1 LVETLNKNKNVKI
14 IVMENQ
20 KINCLDLKRQHQSIK
35 EEIFAQF
42 EKVYE
47 NTAFS
52 GGPFV
57 AAFEEDF
64 AKFCGTRYAVA
75 VNSGTS
81 ALHLSM
87 RVLGI
92 GPGDEV
98 IIPANTFIATPWA
111 PSYMGATPVFVD
123 CHPDTWEIDAS
134 KIEEK
139 ITSNTKAIIGVHL
152 YGQPFNIDAVKEI
165 CQKHKLYLIEDAA
178 QAHGAKYKGTRVGSF
193 GEMACFS
200 FYPGKNLGACGEGGA
215 VTTNNEIYYK
225 HLQSFRNHGSTERY
239 YHDEIGYNYR
249 MGGLEGASLK
259 VKLQHLEGWN
269 NKRRATAKRY
279 LTEITNP
286 KIKMQL
292 QPDFTESIFHLFVVT
307 TKEKNAFV
315 KYLAENNINAA
326 FHYPVPCHLQKA
338 YSHLNYK
345 KGDCPNAEYLAEYCI
360 SLPMFAELKDEEV
373 DQVIQVVNRF

>member
-1 LVETLNKNKNVKI
+1 MDTKKI
-14 IVMENQ
+14 P
-20 KINCLDLKRQHQSIK
+20 CLDLKGQHQQIK
-35 EEIFAQF
+35 EEVFAQF

-64 AKFCGTRYAVA
+64 AKFCGTKYAVA

-81 ALHLSM
+81 ALHLAM
-87 RVLGI
+87 LTLGI

-111 PSYMGATPVFVD
+111 PSYVGAVPVFVD
-123 CHPDTWEIDAS
+123 CTPDTWEIDAS
-134 KIEEK
+134 RIEAK
-139 ITSNTKAIIGVHL
+139 ITPRTKAVIGVHL
-152 YGQPFNIDAVKEI
+152 YGQPFDIDAVKAI

-178 QAHGAKYKGTRVGSF
+178 QAHGAKYKGTRVGGF

-215 VTTNNEIYYK
+215 ITTNNEVYFK
-225 HLQSFRNHGSTERY
+225 HLQSLRNHGSTERY
-239 YHDEIGYNYR
+239 YHDEIGFNYR

-259 VKLQHLEGWN
+259 VKLQYLEQWN
-269 NKRRATAKRY
+269 TRRREVAKRY
-279 LTEITNP
+279 LSEIKNP
-286 KIKMQL
+286 KVTMQV
-292 QPDFTESIFHLFVVT
+292 QPGFTESIFHLFVVT
-307 TKEKNAFV
+307 CGEKEAFV
-315 KYLAENNINAA
+315 KFLTDHNINPA

-338 YSHLNYK
+338 YTNLNHK
-345 KGDCPNAEYLAEYCI
+345 KGDCVHAEYLAENCI
-360 SLPMFAELKDEEV
+360 SLPMFAELSEEDV
-373 DQVIQVVNRF
+373 STVINVVNSY

>member
-1 LVETLNKNKNVKI
+1 
-14 IVMENQ
+14 MENQ

-57 AAFEEDF
+57 AAFEEEF
-64 AKFCGTRYAVA
+64 AKFCGTKYAVA

-81 ALHLSM
+81 ALHLAM
-87 RVLGI
+87 LVLGI
-92 GPGDEV
+92 GKGDEV

-111 PSYMGATPVFVD
+111 PSYVGATPVFVD
-123 CHPDTWEIDAS
+123 CTPDTWEIDAAR
-134 KIEEK
+134 IEEK
-139 ITSNTKAIIGVHL
+139 ITLKTKAVIGVHL
-152 YGQPFNIDAVKEI
+152 YGQPFDIDAVKSI
-165 CQKHKLYLIEDAA
+165 CTKHGLYLIEDAA
-178 QAHGAKYKGTRVGSF
+178 QAHGAKYKGTRIGGF

-215 VTTNNEIYYK
+215 ITTNNEAYYK
-225 HLQSFRNHGSTERY
+225 HLQSLRNHASTERY
-239 YHDEIGYNYR
+239 YHDEVGYNYR

-259 VKLQHLEGWN
+259 VKLQYLEGWN
-269 NKRRATAKRY
+269 NKRREVAKRY
-279 LTEITNP
+279 LKEITNT

-292 QPDFTESIFHLFVVT
+292 QPDWTESIFHLFVVT
-307 TKEKNAFV
+307 TKEKDAFV
-315 KYLAENNINAA
+315 KYLADNNIIAA

-338 YSHLNYK
+338 YAHLAYRN
-345 KGDCPNAEYLAEYCI
+345 GDCPHTEYLAKNCI
-360 SLPMFAELKDEEV
+360 SLPMFAEMWDEEV
-373 DQVIQVVNRF
+373 TRVIEVINKF

>member
-1 LVETLNKNKNVKI
+1 MEYKKI
-14 IVMENQ
+14 P
-20 KINCLDLKRQHQSIK
+20 CLDLKGQHQSIK
-35 EEIFAQF
+35 EEIFSQF

-64 AKFCGTRYAVA
+64 AKFCGTKYAVA

-81 ALHLSM
+81 ALHLAM
-87 RVLGI
+87 LALGI
-92 GPGDEV
+92 GAGDEV

-111 PSYMGATPVFVD
+111 PSYVGATPVFVD
-123 CHPDTWEIDAS
+123 CTPDTWQLDAG
-134 KIEEK
+134 KIEAN
-139 ITSNTKAIIGVHL
+139 ITPKTKAIIGVHL
-152 YGQPFNIDAVKEI
+152 YGQPFDVDAVKEI
-165 CQKHKLYLIEDAA
+165 CRKHKLYLIEDAA
-178 QAHGAKYKGTRVGSF
+178 QAHGARYKGTRVGGF

-215 VTTNNEIYYK
+215 ITTNNETYYK
-225 HLQSFRNHGSTERY
+225 HVQSLRNHASTERY
-239 YHDEIGYNYR
+239 YHNEVGYNYR

-259 VKLQHLEGWN
+259 VKLQYLEQWN
-269 NKRRATAKRY
+269 SRRRDIAKRY

-292 QPDFTESIFHLFVVT
+292 QPDWAESIFHLFVVT
-307 TKEKNAFV
+307 STEKDAFV
-315 KYLAENNINAA
+315 KYLTDNNIIPA

-338 YSHLNYK
+338 YADLNYK
-345 KGDCPNAEYLAEYCI
+345 KGDCVNAEYLAAHCV
-360 SLPMFAELKDEEV
+360 SLPMFAELNEE
-373 DQVIQVVNRF
+373 DLSTVINVINRFYFEN